1 MRSKAGIRAGRK
13 RRSGIYS
20 VEVKGWLRAI
30 EIARCLFEDQGYH
43 RVYLNQVTQ
52 FIRRRCMY
60 SPKIKEEFIPVLFR
74 ISCSK
79 KIAMTKLVNQI
90 IKDYLEKN
98 GEMEGK
104 EEGLTGREDLQK

>member
-1 MRSKAGIRAGRK
+1 M
-13 RRSGIYS
+13 
-20 VEVKGWLRAI
+20 EVKGWLRAM

-43 RVYLNQVTQ
+43 RIYLNQIDR
-52 FIRRRCMY
+52 FIRRTHMY
-60 SPKIKEEFIPVLFR
+60 SPKIKEEFIPILFR

-104 EEGLTGREDLQK
+104 EEGLTGRKELQK